1 VNERAA
7 SGPLRAPDLRGRVY
21 VVTGANA
28 GLGYFA
34 SEQLA
39 RAGADVVMT
48 GRNPVRLGAA
58 RAALETRR
66 RACDP
71 DGGGRCETLLLD
83 TSNLGSVRAA
93 AATLRQRGRIDGV
106 LLNAGM
112 IHPPRSRHTTLDGNE
127 LVFAT
132 NVLGHFALAG
142 ALLTT
147 LAAAR
152 GRLVWLG
159 SVSTSLCAS
168 DPVDPQL
175 ETRYSPWRA
184 YVQSKVAATAI
195 GLEADRRLR
204 EGRVPVQSIVAHPGY
219 ATSGRTPGI
228 RGVNE
233 PTRHGRFLDALQAP
247 VSQSKEHGAWSLV
260 RALTDPAVAGG
271 ELWGPRFVL
280 RGAPR
285 RARPPGL
292 TRDRAVQERLWAAC
306 ERAAQLRW
314 PFEAAR
320 R

>member
-1 VNERAA
+1 MNERGAGG
-7 SGPLRAPDLRGRVY
+7 GPHAPDLTGRVY

-34 SEQLA
+34 SEQLV

-48 GRNPVRLGAA
+48 GRNPMRLAAA
-58 RAALETRR
+58 RAALEARR
-66 RACDP
+66 QACDQ
-71 DGGGRCETLLLD
+71 DRGGRCQTLLLD

-152 GRLVWLG
+152 GRLVWIG
-159 SVSTSLCAS
+159 SISTSLCAPG
-168 DPVDPQL
+168 PVDPQL
-175 ETRYSPWRA
+175 LSGYSPWRA
-184 YVQSKVAATAI
+184 YVQSKVAATAL

-233 PTRHGRFLDALQAP
+233 PTRRGRFLDTLQAP
-247 VSQSKEHGAWSLV
+247 VSQSKEHGARPLV
-260 RALTDPAVAGG
+260 HALTDPAVAGG
-271 ELWGPRFVL
+271 EFWGPRFVL
-280 RGAPR
+280 HGTPR
-285 RARPPGL
+285 RGRPSGP
-292 TRDRAVQERLWAAC
+292 TRDRAVQERLWATC
-306 ERAAQLRW
+306 ESAAQLRW

>member
-1 VNERAA
+1 MIER
-7 SGPLRAPDLRGRVY
+7 GLREPVRAPDLTGRVY

-28 GLGYFA
+28 GLGFFA
-34 SEQLA
+34 SEQLV

-48 GRNPVRLGAA
+48 GRNPVRLAAA
-58 RAALETRR
+58 REALLTRR
-66 RACDP
+66 QASGDDR
-71 DGGGRCETLLLD
+71 GGRCETLLLD

-112 IHPPRSRHTTLDGNE
+112 LHPPRSRRTTLDGNE

-152 GRLVWLG
+152 GRLVWIG

-168 DPVDPQL
+168 DPVDLQL
-175 ETRYSPWRA
+175 QSRYSPWRA
-184 YVQSKVAATAI
+184 YVQSKVATTAI

-219 ATSGRTPGI
+219 ATSGRTPAI

-233 PTRHGRFLDALQAP
+233 PTRRGQFLDALQAP
-247 VSQSKEHGAWSLV
+247 VSQSKELGARPLV
-260 RALTDPAVAGG
+260 RALTDPAASGG
-271 ELWGPRFVL
+271 EVWGPRFVL
-280 RGAPR
+280 HGTPR
-285 RARPPGL
+285 RARPAGL
-292 TRDRAVQERLWAAC
+292 TRDRAVQERLWAGC
-306 ERAAQLRW
+306 ESAAQLRW

>member
-1 VNERAA
+1 MIERA
-7 SGPLRAPDLRGRVY
+7 SREPVRAPDLTGRVY

-28 GLGYFA
+28 GLGFFA
-34 SEQLA
+34 SEQLV

-48 GRNPVRLGAA
+48 GRNPMRLATA
-58 RAALETRR
+58 RAALQARLPAGDDDR
-66 RACDP
+66 
-71 DGGGRCETLLLD
+71 GGRSETLLLD

-112 IHPPRSRHTTLDGNE
+112 LHPPRSRSTTQDGNE

-152 GRLVWLG
+152 GRLVWIG

-168 DPVDPQL
+168 DPVDLQL
-175 ETRYSPWRA
+175 QSRYSPWRA
-184 YVQSKVAATAI
+184 YVQSKVAVTAI

-204 EGRVPVQSIVAHPGY
+204 EGRVPVQSIIAHPGY

-233 PTRHGRFLDALQAP
+233 PTRRGRFLDALQAP
-247 VSQSKEHGAWSLV
+247 VSQSKELGARPLV
-260 RALTDPAVAGG
+260 RALTDPAASGG

-280 RGAPR
+280 HGAPR
-285 RARPPGL
+285 RARPAGL
-292 TRDRAVQERLWAAC
+292 TRDRAVQERLWAGC
-306 ERAAQLRW
+306 ESAAQLRW

>member
-1 VNERAA
+1 MIER
-7 SGPLRAPDLRGRVY
+7 GLREPVRAPDLTGRVY

-28 GLGYFA
+28 GLGFFA
-34 SEQLA
+34 SEQLV

-48 GRNPVRLGAA
+48 GRNPVRLAAA
-58 RAALETRR
+58 REALLTRR
-66 RACDP
+66 EASGDDR
-71 DGGGRCETLLLD
+71 GGRCETLLLD

-112 IHPPRSRHTTLDGNE
+112 LHPPRSRRTTLDGNE

-152 GRLVWLG
+152 GRLVWIG
-159 SVSTSLCAS
+159 SVSTSLFAS
-168 DPVDPQL
+168 DPVDLQL
-175 ETRYSPWRA
+175 QSRYSPWRA
-184 YVQSKVAATAI
+184 YVQSKVATTAI

-204 EGRVPVQSIVAHPGY
+204 EGQVPVQSIVAHPGY

-233 PTRHGRFLDALQAP
+233 PTRRGRFLDALQAP
-247 VSQSKEHGAWSLV
+247 VSQSKELGAQPLV
-260 RALTDPAVAGG
+260 RALTDPAASGG

-280 RGAPR
+280 HGAPR
-285 RARPPGL
+285 RARPAGL
-292 TRDRAVQERLWAAC
+292 TRDRSVQERLWAGC
-306 ERAAQLRW
+306 ESAAQLRW